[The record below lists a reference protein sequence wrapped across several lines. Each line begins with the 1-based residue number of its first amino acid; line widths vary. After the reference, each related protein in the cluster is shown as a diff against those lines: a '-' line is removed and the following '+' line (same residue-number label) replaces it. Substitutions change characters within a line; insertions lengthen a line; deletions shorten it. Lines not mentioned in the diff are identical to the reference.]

1 MEQHV
6 KELIEIFSRYFEN
19 VPIAT
24 KNLEIND
31 NYYITLNY
39 ASAPQS
45 DKLNAKMVDKIN
57 DIGSM
62 YDANFIIYYCYQNFP
77 VIGNGRITYKLR
89 FYWYHFQIQIN
100 FGKEILSSLY
110 SEQQDPYSI
119 WKFCKNENKIILQN
133 ILADLYTI
141 IKVLKINHSHY
152 IDKLNIVVFGG
163 LIRDII
169 ALNFDKNLNIDLNS
183 KDVDVYM
190 INSTS
195 IIFGQRLNDQLK
207 DSIKYSKLLDGNFS
221 DNVDKKDGNKLNE
234 YQILKFTF
242 FDRKYDISYDL
253 KSKSFR
259 FFETLDYTVNSL
271 YFGLDG
277 VLKSR
282 SDKHPVNECIRNIQ
296 NKKLIF
302 IGKSEDD
309 IEYRK
314 KIMTEYGYS

>member
-1 MEQHV
+1 MEQNV
-6 KELIEIFSRYFEN
+6 RELIEIFSRYFEN
-19 VPIAT
+19 VPISS

-39 ASAPQS
+39 VSQS
-45 DKLNAKMVDKIN
+45 DKLDTKMIDKIN
-57 DIGSM
+57 DIGSL
-62 YDANFIIYYCYQNFP
+62 YDANFVIYYYYKNSD
-77 VIGNGRITYKLR
+77 VAGNVRITLKLR
-89 FYWYHFQIQIN
+89 FYGYHFQIQIN

-110 SEQQDPYSI
+110 SEQQDPFSI
-119 WKFCKNENKIILQN
+119 WKFCKNENKMILQN

-141 IKVLKINHSHY
+141 IKVLKINYSHF

-169 ALNFDKNLNIDLNS
+169 AINFDKNLKIDLNS
-183 KDVDVYM
+183 KDIDVYM

-195 IIFGQRLNDQLK
+195 ITFGQRLNDQLK
-207 DSIKYSKLLDGNFS
+207 ESIKYSKLLDGNFS
-221 DNVDKKDGNKLNE
+221 DFVAKKSNE

-242 FDRKYDISYDL
+242 FDRSYDISYDL

-282 SDKHPVNECIRNIQ
+282 SDKHPVNECIKDIQ
-296 NKKLIF
+296 NKKLVF

-314 KIMTEYGYS
+314 KMMTEYGYS